1 MSEMFEF
8 ETIDPKTINMDDDI
22 LLKVDDLKK
31 FFPIKSGMLKK
42 HVGDVRAV
50 DDINLFIRRGET
62 LGLVGESGC
71 GKTTASRAI
80 IRIYEPTAGNAYLRS
95 NVLSATGEEVVVN
108 LTTLDKN
115 ALKKVRQE
123 ISMIFQ
129 DPIGSLNPRMTVFE
143 IIAEPMIIHKKGTVA
158 EMEERVSYLLD
169 RVGLRRSHMRRYPHE
184 FSGGQRQRIGI
195 ARALAL
201 NPKMILCDEPV
212 SALDVSIQAQTLNLL
227 QDLQQDFGLA
237 FLFVAHDLSVVQHI
251 SDRVAVMYVGKLAEV
266 ADSLTLYENPL
277 HPYTEALMSSV
288 PLPDPTRT
296 KERIIM
302 QGDVADPSNPPS
314 GCYFHPRCRYTKE
327 ICKKETPLLR
337 EIKPDHFAACH
348 FAGELDLKGV

>member
-1 MSEMFEF
+1 MSEMLEF
-8 ETIDPKTINMDDDI
+8 ETVDPKTIDMADDV

-31 FFPIKSGMLKK
+31 FFPIKKGMFKK

-95 NVLSATGEEVVVN
+95 TVLSKTGEETVIN
-108 LTTLDKN
+108 LTTLNKS
-115 ALKKVRQE
+115 ALKKIRQE

-143 IIAEPMIIHKKGTVA
+143 IIAEPMIIHKKGTA
-158 EMEERVSYLLD
+158 KEMEERVSYLLD

-266 ADSLTLYENPL
+266 ADSMTLYENPL

-314 GCYFHPRCRYTKE
+314 GCYFHPRCRYTKD

-348 FAGELDLKGV
+348 FAGELNLKGV

>member
-1 MSEMFEF
+1 
-8 ETIDPKTINMDDDI
+8 
-22 LLKVDDLKK
+22 
-31 FFPIKSGMLKK
+31 
-42 HVGDVRAV
+42 
-50 DDINLFIRRGET
+50 
-62 LGLVGESGC
+62 
-71 GKTTASRAI
+71 
-80 IRIYEPTAGNAYLRS
+80 
-95 NVLSATGEEVVVN
+95 VLSTTGEEVVVN
-108 LTTLDKN
+108 LTTLNKS
-115 ALKKVRQE
+115 ALKMIRQE

-266 ADSLTLYENPL
+266 ADSMTLYENPL

-314 GCYFHPRCRYTKE
+314 GCYFHPRCRYAKD

>member
-95 NVLSATGEEVVVN
+95 NVLSKTGEEVVVN
-108 LTTLDKN
+108 LTTLNKD

-143 IIAEPMIIHKKGTVA
+143 IIAEPMIIHKKGTME

>member
-1 MSEMFEF
+1 MSNMLEF
-8 ETIDPKTINMDDDI
+8 DAIDPKTIDMDDDI
-22 LLKVDDLKK
+22 LLKVDHLKK

-71 GKTTASRAI
+71 GKTTASRSI

-95 NVLSATGEEVVVN
+95 NVLSTTGEEVVVN
-108 LTTLDKN
+108 LTTLNKS
-115 ALKKVRQE
+115 ALKMIRQE

-266 ADSLTLYENPL
+266 ADSMTLYENPL

-314 GCYFHPRCRYTKE
+314 GCYFHPRCRYAKD

>member
-1 MSEMFEF
+1 MSAMFEF
-8 ETIDPKTINMDDDI
+8 DTIEPKTINMVDDI

-31 FFPIKSGMLKK
+31 CFPIKSGMLKK

-169 RVGLRRSHMRRYPHE
+169 RVGLRRSHMRRYPH
-184 FSGGQRQRIGI
+184 
-195 ARALAL
+195 
-201 NPKMILCDEPV
+201 
-212 SALDVSIQAQTLNLL
+212 
-227 QDLQQDFGLA
+227 
-237 FLFVAHDLSVVQHI
+237 
-251 SDRVAVMYVGKLAEV
+251 
-266 ADSLTLYENPL
+266 
-277 HPYTEALMSSV
+277 
-288 PLPDPTRT
+288 
-296 KERIIM
+296 
-302 QGDVADPSNPPS
+302 
-314 GCYFHPRCRYTKE
+314 
-327 ICKKETPLLR
+327 
-337 EIKPDHFAACH
+337 
-348 FAGELDLKGV
+348 